1 MARQTVSQSKTFVE
15 FVSRVHGK
23 PLTIGMDVHKN
34 SYDVGMLSA
43 DGASWACTG
52 PAAASWV
59 IEMIREH
66 GLDVQLVA
74 YEAGPTGF
82 STARAFRAA
91 GIECIVA
98 APAQI
103 PRPASTGAKTDRLDC
118 LRLAKLAAQGMLHS
132 VTIPTPEEEA
142 GRDLVRRRHDLVKS
156 LRVVKLRIRSRLLFW
171 GVAEPSGLENW
182 SRQAMCVLETLELS
196 LEARQTLDSMLRE
209 LAFVRGE
216 LRAVERN
223 ISELCEQ
230 PKDHEVI
237 RHLQTVPG
245 VGPVV
250 SATFRQEIFRPERF
264 ERAEELTKYLGLAP
278 VPRQSG
284 ESKGRARLMPTGQK
298 VLRSLLVEAAWR
310 WKSADPWAQERYKS
324 LLGRCGLTQKA
335 ICALA
340 RRLAIVLWR
349 ISIENRAYYPGVAAS

>member
-1 MARQTVSQSKTFVE
+1 MARITLSQSKTFVE
-15 FVSRVHGK
+15 FVSRVQGK
-23 PLTIGMDVHKN
+23 PLVIGMDVHKN
-34 SYDVGMLSA
+34 SYDVAMMSA

-52 PAAASWV
+52 PAAASWI
-59 IEMIREH
+59 IELIQKH
-66 GLDVQLVA
+66 GLDVHLVA

-103 PRPASTGAKTDRLDC
+103 PRPASIGAKTDRLDC
-118 LRLAKLAAQGMLHS
+118 LRLAKLAAQGMLHP
-132 VTIPTPEEEA
+132 VTVPTLEEEA

-156 LRVVKLRIRSRLLFW
+156 LRVAKLRIRSRLLFW
-171 GVAEPSGLENW
+171 GVAEPVGLENW
-182 SRQAMCVLETLELS
+182 SRKAMCALETLELS
-196 LEARQTLDSMLRE
+196 LEARRTLDSLLRE
-209 LAFVRGE
+209 LSFVREE

-223 ISELCEQ
+223 ISEFCEQ

-264 ERAEELTKYLGLAP
+264 ERAEELAKYLGLAP

-310 WKSADPWAQERYKS
+310 WKSVDPWAQECYKN
-324 LLGRCGLTQKA
+324 LLGRCGLAQKA

-349 ISIENRAYYPGVAAS
+349 ISIENRAYYPGVAAI

>member
-1 MARQTVSQSKTFVE
+1 MARTTLSQSKTFVE
-15 FVSRVHGK
+15 FLSRVQGK
-23 PLTIGMDVHKN
+23 PLVIGMDVHKN
-34 SYDVGMLSA
+34 SYDVAMMSA

-52 PAAASWV
+52 PASSSWV

-66 GLDVQLVA
+66 DLEVRLVA

-91 GIECIVA
+91 GIECTVA

-103 PRPASTGAKTDRLDC
+103 PRPASTSAKTDRLDC
-118 LRLAKLAAQGMLHS
+118 LRLARLAAQGMLHPVS
-132 VTIPTPEEEA
+132 VPTQEEEA

-156 LRVVKLRIRSRLLFW
+156 LRVAKLRIRSRLLFW
-171 GVAEPSGLENW
+171 GVAEPVGLENW
-182 SRQAMCVLETLELS
+182 SRVALQALETLELS
-196 LEARQTLDSMLRE
+196 LESRRTMDSLLRE
-209 LAFVRGE
+209 LVFVREE
-216 LRAVERN
+216 LRTVERN
-223 ISELCEQ
+223 IAELCEQ
-230 PKDHEVI
+230 PKDNEVI

-264 ERAEELTKYLGLAP
+264 ERSEELTKYLGLAP

-284 ESKGRARLMPTGQK
+284 ESKSRARLMPTGQK

-310 WKSADPWAQERYKS
+310 WKSVDPWAQECYKR
-324 LLGRCGLTQKA
+324 LLGKCGLAQKA

-349 ISIENRAYYPGVAAS
+349 ISIEKRAYYPGVAAN

>member
-1 MARQTVSQSKTFVE
+1 MARNTLSQSKTFVE
-15 FVSRVHGK
+15 FVSCVQGK
-23 PLTIGMDVHKN
+23 SLFIGMDVHN
-34 SYDVGMLSA
+34 NFYDIAILSSN
-43 DGASWACTG
+43 GLSWACTG
-52 PAAASWV
+52 PAAASWI
-59 IEMIREH
+59 IELIEQH
-66 GLDVQLVA
+66 ELDVRLVA
-74 YEAGPTGF
+74 YEAGPTGY
-82 STARAFRAA
+82 STARAFIAA
-91 GIECIVA
+91 GIECLVA

-118 LRLAKLAAQGMLHS
+118 LRLARLAAQGMLHPVS
-132 VTIPTPEEEA
+132 LPTQEEEA

-156 LRVVKLRIRSRLLFW
+156 LRVTKMRIRSRLLFW
-171 GVAEPSGLENW
+171 GVAEPTGLENW
-182 SRQAMCVLETLELS
+182 SRAALHAMEKLELS
-196 LEARQTLDSMLRE
+196 QEARRTLDSLLRE
-209 LAFVRGE
+209 LAFVREE
-216 LRAVERN
+216 LRTVERN
-223 ISELCEQ
+223 IAELCEQ
-230 PKDHEVI
+230 PKDNEVI

-264 ERAEELTKYLGLAP
+264 ERSEELTKYLGLAP

-284 ESKGRARLMPTGQK
+284 ESKSRARLMPTGQK

-310 WKSADPWAQERYKS
+310 WKSADPWAQECYKR
-324 LLGRCGLTQKA
+324 LLGKCGLAQKA

>member
-1 MARQTVSQSKTFVE
+1 MARIRLSQSKSFVE
-15 FVSRVHGK
+15 FVSRVAGK
-23 PLTIGMDVHKN
+23 SLVIGLDVHKN
-34 SYDVGMLSA
+34 TYDVALISS
-43 DGASWACTG
+43 DGASWACSG
-52 PAAASWV
+52 PASANWI

-66 GLDVQLVA
+66 GLDVHLVA

-82 STARAFRAA
+82 STARAFLSA

-118 LRLAKLAAQGMLHS
+118 LRLARLAAQGMLHP

-171 GVAEPSGLENW
+171 GVTEPSGLENW
-182 SRQAMCVLETLELS
+182 TRAAVQALENLELS
-196 LEARQTLDSMLRE
+196 LEARRTLHSLLRE

-216 LRAVERN
+216 LRNVERN
-223 ISELCEQ
+223 IAELCEK
-230 PKDHEVI
+230 PKDNEVV

-264 ERAEELTKYLGLAP
+264 ERSGELTKYLGLAP

-310 WKSADPWAQERYKS
+310 WKSVDPWAQEQYKR
-324 LLGRCGLTQKA
+324 LLGRCGLASKA
-335 ICALA
+335 IAALA
-340 RRLAIVLWR
+340 RKLAIVLWR
-349 ISIENRAYYPGVAAS
+349 ISLENRTYYPGVATN